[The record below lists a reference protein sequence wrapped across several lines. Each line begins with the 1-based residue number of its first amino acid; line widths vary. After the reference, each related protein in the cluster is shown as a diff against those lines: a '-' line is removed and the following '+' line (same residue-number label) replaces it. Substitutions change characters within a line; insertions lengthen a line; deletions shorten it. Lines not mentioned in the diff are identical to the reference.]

1 MKSHIKNI
9 YSREILDSRGNPT
22 VEVDL
27 VLENDIEARAAV
39 PSGASTGDFEAMEL
53 RDNDKKRYMGKGVL
67 TAVNNVNSEIRNA
80 LIALSPLADGL
91 ITLSSPG
98 PAPSLSQLVDS
109 GEPEFA
115 YKTGNPS
122 FNAVTSAL
130 GLPCI
135 TLPMLGITGMPMG
148 VQLMG
153 QHHSDWTLTGYASW
167 MIQNL
172 KPVVI

>member
-1 MKSHIKNI
+1 
-9 YSREILDSRGNPT
+9 
-22 VEVDL
+22 
-27 VLENDIEARAAV
+27 
-39 PSGASTGDFEAMEL
+39 
-53 RDNDKKRYMGKGVL
+53 
-67 TAVNNVNSEIRNA
+67 
-80 LIALSPLADGL
+80 L
-91 ITLSSPG
+91 ITLSSSG

-122 FNAVTSAL
+122 FNAATSAL

-135 TLPMLGITGMPMG
+135 TIPMLGIEGMPTG

-167 MIQNL
+167 LVQNL
-172 KPVVI
+172 KPAVI